1 VTITFAQFI
10 LDYFQLK
17 QEHLNYLQDL
27 GINRIDEID
36 FRVLK
41 KLFLEFNIMDDDQ
54 NRILGKYYD
63 RKYLEKSD
71 FTGSSSDI
79 NDSKTSLDIPSIES
93 QIFFSKFNKPET
105 NDDEIEAEIKAFIES
120 NWGCN
125 FKQIENH
132 LVNRFKVY
140 RINRKGLTKY
150 INDRYHVSKTNLVFL
165 NDQSVFNNSD
175 KSDDQVKV
183 IFDQLTLIHDI
194 LTEKEIFNFLFE
206 GISSFNTFL
215 DFMNLDVVNIDSS
228 YARKYL
234 IAYDSCLKK
243 YDNVDYIRFK
253 LELGKVIEWIQ
264 KFNDISDMI
273 RKIFRAN
280 YKIKLRD
287 FFIDELAQFFSE
299 YNIFTLKDLSKY
311 NYDEKIHLRLYH
323 YQKKLI
329 SELGLI
335 SNDIRSTI
343 KLKINEYFQNK
354 DKETEIILLR
364 FKGKTLEEIGKKF
377 SVTRERIRQ
386 IEKRAINKLDLF
398 FKNNQLLRLIQLSC
412 GTKGIIDFKKI
423 DYLNQDQQDFITFYL
438 KRKDLI
444 VDSNEE
450 STLISFLEFPWIS
463 YVYEEI
469 DSLGNHVDRKEIK
482 KFIKRIQSVLLNN
495 GLEVDNITLEILI
508 TEKFSIAS
516 DVYIKDK
523 QFLGNKYSIILKN
536 YFPNGLHVYNHD
548 ELEKFRKKYLEIFND
563 ATIFEK
569 SDRTVLSRI
578 TDKATL
584 IDRGVYTHPDNVKRI
599 PSKLL
604 ERIKH
609 TIEINN
615 SITMYKTLFSNF
627 EVELTKFGVN
637 NRYLLQ
643 GLLSL
648 ELRGDFITAKDYIAK
663 TQQQIKFRNK
673 IYEYIES
680 TTSVFTTKKLLSIF
694 SGISINN
701 LVSILSSNEEVIYLY
716 YDKWI
721 YSGNIIFSDKEIKTI
736 KDVIEDLINEK
747 GFVHYLNIYD
757 RLLINYSDIINKD
770 YITSK
775 HDFFSVLSY
784 LFKNDYSTQRPFLA
798 RKNHNMLNR
807 VDRVK
812 EYVYERI
819 TVYIPDMMDY
829 INENHLERGSILDFI
844 NSLYPDYYRVSY
856 DIIVKSS
863 ELSINEI
870 VITKIKN
877 IISSILNKV
886 NSINI
891 SKQDIYK
898 FLPKISFDWND
909 HLLASIIYSHINEI
923 KVKFTTNMYNT
934 TEYIIELNKEGQL

>member
-1 VTITFAQFI
+1 VTITFTQFI
-10 LDYFQLK
+10 LDYFQLTQK
-17 QEHLNYLQDL
+17 HLDYLQNL
-27 GINRIDEID
+27 GINRIDDID

-41 KLFLEFNIMDDDQ
+41 KLFLEFDIKDDDQ
-54 NRILGKYYD
+54 NRILGKYYQK
-63 RKYLEKSD
+63 KYLEKSD
-71 FTGSSSDI
+71 FTGSSTDI
-79 NDSKTSLDIPSIES
+79 YDTKKSLDITSIES

-105 NDDEIEAEIKAFIES
+105 TDDEIETEIKAYIEA

-132 LVNRFKVY
+132 LINRFKVY
-140 RINRKGLTKY
+140 RINRKGLTQY

-175 KSDDQVKV
+175 KSDDQIKE
-183 IFDQLTLIHDI
+183 IFDQLTLIQDI

-215 DFMNLDVVNIDSS
+215 DFMNLDVFNIDSS

-264 KFNDISDMI
+264 KFNDISEKI
-273 RKIFRAN
+273 RNISKSN
-280 YKIKLRD
+280 YKIKLKD

-299 YNIFTLKDLSKY
+299 HNIFTLKDLSKY

-323 YQKKLI
+323 NQKKLV
-329 SELGLI
+329 SELGII
-335 SNDIRSTI
+335 SYDIRNTI
-343 KLKINEYFQNK
+343 KSKINEYFQNK
-354 DKETEIILLR
+354 DKETEILLLR
-364 FKGKTLEEIGKKF
+364 LKGNTLEEIGKKF

-386 IEKRAINKLDLF
+386 IEKKAINKLDLY
-398 FKNNQLLRLIQLSC
+398 FKNSQLLRLIQLSC
-412 GTKGIIDFKKI
+412 GAKGIIDFKKI
-423 DYLNQDQQDFITFYL
+423 DYLNQDQQNFITYYL
-438 KRKDLI
+438 KKKDLI
-444 VDSNEE
+444 IDSNEE
-450 STLISFLEFPWIS
+450 SSLISFLEFPWIS

-469 DSLGNHVDRKEIK
+469 DSLENHVNRKEIK
-482 KFIKRIQSVLLNN
+482 KFIRRIQSVLLNN
-495 GLEVDNITLEILI
+495 GLEVDNITLESLI
-508 TEKFSIAS
+508 TEKFSIAN

-609 TIEINN
+609 TIEVNN
-615 SITMYKTLFSNF
+615 SITMYKALYSNF

-648 ELRGDFITAKDYIAK
+648 ELRGEFITAKDYIAK

-680 TTSVFTTKKLLSIF
+680 TTSFFTTKKLLSIF
-694 SGISINN
+694 SGLSINN
-701 LVSILSSNEEVIYLY
+701 LVSILSINEEVIYLY

-757 RLLINYSDIINKD
+757 RLLINYSDILDKD

-798 RKNHNMLNR
+798 RKNYNMLNR

-856 DIIVKSS
+856 DILVKSS
-863 ELSINEI
+863 ELNLNEI
-870 VITKIKN
+870 VTTKIKN

-886 NSINI
+886 DSINI

-898 FLPKISFDWND
+898 FLPKINFDWND
-909 HLLASIIYSHINEI
+909 HLLASIIYSNINEI

-934 TEYIIELNKEGQL
+934 TEYLIELNKEGSL